1 MRRKERKE
9 VEILIQKQKEQYH
22 DAQASLAK
30 YQQAIDDMRKKV
42 FEQRKKRDDLVAQN
56 DSLIEEINRTNKTIQ
71 QFQVRNQE
79 LVKEL
84 EELKEQLIK

>member
-1 MRRKERKE
+1 
-9 VEILIQKQKEQYH
+9 
-22 DAQASLAK
+22 
-30 YQQAIDDMRKKV
+30 MRKKV

-56 DSLIEEINRTNKTIQ
+56 DGLIEEINRTNKTIQ